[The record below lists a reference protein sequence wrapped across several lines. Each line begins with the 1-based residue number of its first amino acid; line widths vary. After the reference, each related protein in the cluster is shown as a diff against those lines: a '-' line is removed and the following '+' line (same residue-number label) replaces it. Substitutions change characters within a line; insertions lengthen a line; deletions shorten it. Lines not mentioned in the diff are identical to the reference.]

1 MFSFFLFNGL
11 HASQRY
17 HRAHT
22 CHLFQLLACI
32 GEQLPNEDEV
42 TGAVVS
48 VRKVFFRISVW
59 TRTSNNKEVLEAI
72 GYAKI

>member
-1 MFSFFLFNGL
+1 
-11 HASQRY
+11 
-17 HRAHT
+17 
-22 CHLFQLLACI
+22 LLACI